1 MLPDLTTEADIR
13 LLVDAFYHRVEQD
26 ELLGPVFNDVA
37 QVSWASHLPAMYDFW
52 SSVLFGTSRYKGRP
66 FPKHIPLPIG
76 AAHFQRWLHLFDQ
89 AVDAHF
95 AGPTAAEAKARA
107 LSIATLFEHRL
118 RQRSSLSIL

>member
-13 LLVDAFYHRVEQD
+13 LLVDSFYHSVEQD
-26 ELLGPVFNDVA
+26 ELLGPVFNDFA
-37 QVSWASHLPAMYDFW
+37 RVSWSHHLPAMYDFW

-76 AAHFQRWLHLFDQ
+76 AAHFQRWLQLFGQ

-95 AGPTAAEAKARA
+95 QGPVADEAKARA

-118 RQRSSLSIL
+118 RSPLSVL